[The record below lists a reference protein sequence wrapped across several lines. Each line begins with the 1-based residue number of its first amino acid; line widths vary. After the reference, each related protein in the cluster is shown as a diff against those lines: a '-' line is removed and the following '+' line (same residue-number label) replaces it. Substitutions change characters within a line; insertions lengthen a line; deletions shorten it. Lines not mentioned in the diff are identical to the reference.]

1 MDNSRTKKIVSE
13 FLTAHTYHIPRGC
26 QYFRNICPFCDIIV
40 CEQTDTYPEILRDM
54 FRPSV
59 ETSWNYWDRSAIHIG
74 DRVDRERFLEELVWL
89 ALARWV
95 QPKYRDIS
103 TLEEDEI
110 LNHPYVLQKIR
121 PNI

>member
-1 MDNSRTKKIVSE
+1 
-13 FLTAHTYHIPRGC
+13 
-26 QYFRNICPFCDIIV
+26 
-40 CEQTDTYPEILRDM
+40 M
-54 FRPSV
+54 FRPIV
-59 ETSWNYWDRSAIHIG
+59 ETSWNYW

>member
-1 MDNSRTKKIVSE
+1 
-13 FLTAHTYHIPRGC
+13 
-26 QYFRNICPFCDIIV
+26 
-40 CEQTDTYPEILRDM
+40 M
-54 FRPSV
+54 FRPIV

-121 PNI
+121 TNI